1 MNMKNEMEIL
11 QKRLPEDAIFLIDEF
26 LGIRKRRNG
35 RYMCQIPQKDPRY
48 ALLLTLPTKTIHQ
61 NCEFI
66 RNDGQTQRS
75 INYFVATVH
84 FTRDASTSFQAS
96 NRPGYS
102 IMELC
107 TKMSHKDN
115 KNINIVYDI
124 YKYDEVRS
132 RDMLQWS
139 GDLLTDTAP
148 SFYSFVREK

>member
-1 MNMKNEMEIL
+1 MNNEMEIL

-61 NCEFI
+61 NCEFRR
-66 RNDGQTQRS
+66 RNGETQRS

-115 KNINIVYDI
+115 KTSILYTI
-124 YKYDEVRS
+124 YTNTMRLDRVTCCN
-132 RDMLQWS
+132 
-139 GDLLTDTAP
+139 GVVTC
-148 SFYSFVREK
+148 